1 MSREHSFADVLRAD
15 ARAVGRL
22 VARSSPEARNRVP
35 LPEMKDECRAHLAIS
50 TWLYHQGDL
59 EGGDAEFDAYIAC
72 RGWP

>member
-1 MSREHSFADVLRAD
+1 MSREHSFADVLRTD
-15 ARAVGRL
+15 VRAVGRL

-50 TWLYHQGDL
+50 TWLYQQGDL
-59 EGGDAEFDAYIAC
+59 EGGDFEFDAYIAC